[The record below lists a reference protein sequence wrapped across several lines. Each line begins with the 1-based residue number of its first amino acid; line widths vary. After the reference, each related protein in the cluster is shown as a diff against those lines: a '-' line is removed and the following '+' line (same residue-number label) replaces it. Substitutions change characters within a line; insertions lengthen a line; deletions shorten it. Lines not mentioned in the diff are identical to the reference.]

1 MPDDIV
7 KAVGDV
13 GVQASGQVP
22 RFAYPVIVFSSV
34 RDRKA
39 KAYKLHSSAWT
50 FTQTDLRTPLS

>member
-39 KAYKLHSSAWT
+39 KAYKLHSSA
-50 FTQTDLRTPLS
+50 